1 MKTIQ
6 YTLAEGI
13 ATLTFDEPNS
23 PVNTMCLDWQADLTA
38 VAAQLVQD
46 KALIKGIIL
55 ASNKTTFF
63 AGADL
68 KGVMRLQPKDAAQTY
83 TGVELVKKNFRTI
96 ETLGKPVVTCLNGTA
111 LGGGWELALVGHY
124 RIAVNDK
131 KIQFGLPE
139 VTLGLLPGASGVTK
153 MTRHLGLL
161 KAQPYLMEGKTFGA
175 QEAFE
180 LGLVHEL
187 VVDHV
192 TLRSKAIEFIHAT
205 AGNPAAFTHPWD
217 GKDYKIPG
225 GKPSSPALAGA
236 LSVAPA
242 MLRKTTRGLLPAP
255 EAILACMVEGASVD
269 YDTALRIESRYLAK
283 LMVGTNAKAMINT
296 FFFNM
301 NAIKSGA
308 SRPRISIHPELVEG
322 QAQTSTGSARTD
334 IRFKPSKVGILG
346 AGMMGAGI
354 AYAQASRGIATV
366 IKDVS
371 MDKAEAG
378 KAYSAKITQAR
389 VDKGRMT
396 VQDQAALLAR
406 ITPTDQAADL
416 QDCDLIIEAVF
427 EQRDLKAKVTQEA
440 EPMLK
445 TGGFFASNTST
456 LPISGLAKASAKPDK
471 YIGIHFF
478 SPVDK
483 MKLVEIIRG
492 KQTDDETVARAF
504 DYVQSLGKIPI
515 VVSDSRGFY
524 TSRTFGT
531 FVMEGAAMLGEGI
544 PAAVIENAGMQA
556 GMPVGPL
563 AVLDET
569 ALSLSVHVMEQTMQD
584 FAAEGKAYSPTK
596 GEQLVAKMVKEF
608 KRPGRAGGAG
618 FYDYPAGGKKTLWPG
633 LATHFGRP
641 VAASSA
647 ATDPSVT
654 TTWDMQDIKDRLL
667 YRQAIETARCL
678 HEGVLTTVHDANI
691 GSIFGIGFPVWT
703 GGAMQFIYGIGI
715 DAFAQRAAQLAS
727 AHGAGFALD
736 AAVLGTVRRH
746 QPVY

>member
-6 YTLAEGI
+6 YALVDGI

-23 PVNTMCLDWQADLTA
+23 PVNTMCLDWQADMTA

-46 KALIKGIIL
+46 KAQIKGIIL

-68 KGVMRLQPKDAAQTY
+68 KSVMRLQPKDAAQTY
-83 TGVELVKKNFRTI
+83 AGVELVKKNFRTI

-131 KIQFGLPE
+131 IIQFGLPE

-187 VVDHV
+187 VNDPAM
-192 TLRSKAIEFIHAT
+192 LRSKAIEFIHAN
-205 AGNPAAFTHPWD
+205 ASDPAAFTHPWD
-217 GKDYKIPG
+217 SKDYKIPG

-236 LSVAPA
+236 ISVAPA
-242 MLRKTTRGLLPAP
+242 MLRKTTRGLQPAP

-283 LMVGTNAKAMINT
+283 LMVGTHAKAMINS

-308 SRPRISIHPELVEG
+308 SRPQGVEK
-322 QAQTSTGSARTD
+322 
-334 IRFKPSKVGILG
+334 FKPNKVGILG

-354 AYAQASRGIATV
+354 AYAQASKGIATV

-371 MDKAEAG
+371 MGKAQAG
-378 KAYSAKITQAR
+378 KAYSAKITQPR

-396 VQDQAALLAR
+396 AQDQAALLAR
-406 ITPTDQAADL
+406 ITPTDKAADL
-416 QDCDLIIEAVF
+416 HDCDLIIEAVF
-427 EQRDLKAKVTQEA
+427 EQRELKAKVTQEA

-445 TGGFFASNTST
+445 AGGFFASNTST
-456 LPISGLAKASAKPDK
+456 LPISGLGTASAKPNK
-471 YIGIHFF
+471 FIGIHFF

-515 VVSDSRGFY
+515 VVNDSRGFY

-531 FVMEGAAMLGEGI
+531 YVMEAAAMLGEGI
-544 PAAVIENAGMQA
+544 PAAVIENAGIQA

-563 AVLDET
+563 AVMDET

-584 FAAEGKAYSPTK
+584 FTAEGKTYTPSK
-596 GEQLVAKMVKEF
+596 GELLVAKMVKEF
-608 KRPGRAGGAG
+608 KRPGRAAGAG

-633 LATHFGRP
+633 LAEHFGKAS
-641 VAASSA
+641 VA
-647 ATDPSVT
+647 
-654 TTWDMQDIKDRLL
+654 WDIQEIKDRLL
-667 YRQAIETARCL
+667 YRQSIETARCL
-678 HEGVLTTVHDANI
+678 HEGVLTSVHDANI

-703 GGAMQFIYGIGI
+703 GGALQFIYGMGI
-715 DAFAQRAAQLAS
+715 DAFTQRAAQLAQT
-727 AHGAGFALD
+727 HGAGFVLD
-736 AAVLGTVRRH
+736 AAVLRTIAHH
-746 QPVY
+746 QPNY